1 MEMTLSVI
9 YISKRENDL
18 EMAVFTKYRKI
29 AKMTIPFPKV
39 GTVLS
44 KNTVVTAPVLAQ
56 KVPSVPVLFLKVL
69 RYRYRYS
76 VLVLFDD
83 ST

>member
-18 EMAVFTKYRKI
+18 EMTVFTKYRRI
-29 AKMTIPFPKV
+29 AKTTIPFPKV

-44 KNTVVTAPVLAQ
+44 KNTGTGTCSKSTVGTGTIFKSIAL
-56 KVPSVPVLFLKVL
+56 SVPVLGTDTF
-69 RYRYRYS
+69 
-76 VLVLFDD
+76 
-83 ST
+83 